1 MQITGGTI
9 VFARVIQPAQYES
22 KKAEVTLTF
31 ALSEGEQIGDYL
43 DQVGSMAQNKALE
56 MVGLKPATT
65 SANPKPETAQAGSAE
80 KPVEPRKPRANA
92 NKAANT
98 KKDDEIPGTA
108 QTAPPATSAN
118 TSAKTDDLP
127 AADPKPNIST
137 GEARVAP
144 GDVDPD
150 LVAPTT
156 ISDETL
162 VKFVSTVAAKYK
174 DGSGFDKIRDFRDT
188 FPGSTKVQ
196 VRQIP
201 QELRKA
207 FVDFVTEK
215 TKDLK

>member
-1 MQITGGTI
+1 MQITGGIISFERKT
-9 VFARVIQPAQYES
+9 QPAQYEG
-22 KKAEVTLTF
+22 KHAKVELTF
-31 ALSEGEQIGDYL
+31 AMGEGEELGDKL
-43 DQVGSMAQNKALE
+43 DQVAILAKNKALE
-56 MVGLKPATT
+56 MVDLKPSTT
-65 SANPKPETAQAGSAE
+65 TTGVKVETAPATPPAGG
-80 KPVEPRKPRANA
+80 KEPRKPRANA
-92 NKAANT
+92 KSPETKAA
-98 KKDDEIPGTA
+98 DSLETA
-108 QTAPPATSAN
+108 QTAATPPATPPA
-118 TSAKTDDLP
+118 TKAADDLP
-127 AADPKPNIST
+127 DAKPQIST
-137 GEARVAP
+137 QPENRVGP

-215 TKDLK
+215 TKDIK